1 VVGRAEGAQAQ
12 DQEGREALRVAPP
25 VRVVPPVR
33 VRLLVQQAKVL
44 RPRMQEAQQ
53 DKDRA

>member
-12 DQEGREALRVAPP
+12 GQEGREAL
-25 VRVVPPVR
+25 RVVPPVR
-33 VRLLVQQAKVL
+33 VRLLLLVQQAKVL
-44 RPRMQEAQQ
+44 RLRMQEAQQ